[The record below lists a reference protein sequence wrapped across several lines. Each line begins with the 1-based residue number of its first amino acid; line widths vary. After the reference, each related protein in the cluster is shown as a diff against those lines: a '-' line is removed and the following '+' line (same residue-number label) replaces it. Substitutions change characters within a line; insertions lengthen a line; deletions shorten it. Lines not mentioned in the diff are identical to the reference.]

1 MTNNEA
7 YWTERA
13 LKRAEEA
20 YLHDAALTAK
30 LFQEYESA
38 AKAIKR
44 EISAFYSKYAGK
56 YGLTYDQAV
65 RLLNRKEF
73 QEWKASLAEY
83 VDYIATIQDPKV
95 KALLTAQLDAL
106 SANSSIS
113 RLEALQGQIDLILN
127 DLFDKGVAQMKNQ
140 FGDDFVEGYYK
151 KCYDLQSRAGF
162 FNEIAKIDYAAIENV
177 VSYPWSGA
185 MFSDRLWQNKQA
197 LLFNTREVLT
207 QGLIQGKSVNV
218 MSSALAAKM
227 GQSYKNAERLVR
239 TETAH
244 IHAESDRAA
253 YKEAGVEQ
261 YEFMAT
267 LEVRTCD
274 VCGSLDGKHFKVSE
288 AKVGVN
294 YPPIHP
300 NCRCT
305 TVEYDPDDALDWYN
319 SGQPMP
325 KAKTYEEWYDEQ
337 VARNGQGLIKFTE
350 LINKQFTIAGTS
362 AAGIDAAMLQLT
374 QAMSSGVLRGE
385 ELNSVFEQ
393 APTII
398 QTIADYLDVPIGKI
412 RDMAA
417 DGQIT
422 STIVKNAMLASA
434 DEINAKFESMPM
446 TFAQVWTIAKNIAL
460 EAFTPVIQA
469 IGSGAQWIYD
479 NWSTIA
485 PIFWGLASAAL
496 AYAVALGIQTAA
508 TWIAD
513 GAAKAFFTTLLTNPL
528 FWIALA
534 VGVVVAALYRMI
546 QAVGGVKNAWEI
558 CKAALVVA
566 WAALKV
572 AFFAT
577 YNWIANLIDKLKL
590 CWQRAG
596 VAIAGYMGDMK
607 VNVLTILQ
615 NMVNGAIDIINKFI
629 GLLNKI
635 PGVSIDAVEQVTF
648 ATTAKAENEAAKQAR
663 ADALNKYE
671 SDIKAAQA
679 QRDATYSAAK
689 KELADATAALSKTY
703 ANAKA
708 EAAQAKSDVG
718 ATDWNVDGT
727 NDVGKVDSVGSV
739 GKIDSDVNIADEDL
753 KFLRDVAEMRYVQ
766 NFVTLT
772 PTVAVEAQISEK
784 VDVDEV
790 VERIES
796 KLEDEFTAAAEGVYN

>member
-1 MTNNEA
+1 MTSRLNTMIGAAQRLNR
-7 YWTERA
+7 T
-13 LKRAEEA
+13 L
-20 YLHDAALTAK
+20 DATDALTDTIDPGAP
-30 LFQEYESA
+30 FERSA
-38 AKAIKR
+38 ADIGAASR
-44 EISAFYSKYAGK
+44 QVDNFNNRQE
-56 YGLTYDQAV
+56 QAE
-65 RLLNRKEF
+65 RGANR
-73 QEWKASLAEY
+73 
-83 VDYIATIQDPKV
+83 V
-95 KALLTAQLDAL
+95 
-106 SANSSIS
+106 
-113 RLEALQGQIDLILN
+113 
-127 DLFDKGVAQMKNQ
+127 
-140 FGDDFVEGYYK
+140 
-151 KCYDLQSRAGF
+151 
-162 FNEIAKIDYAAIENV
+162 
-177 VSYPWSGA
+177 
-185 MFSDRLWQNKQA
+185 
-197 LLFNTREVLT
+197 
-207 QGLIQGKSVNV
+207 KSVWSKMGGV
-218 MSSALAAKM
+218 IKSALAAFSVKKIVELADGM
-227 GQSYKNAERLVR
+227 TTTRARLDLMNDGLQTTAELQDMIMKSANR
-239 TETAH
+239 
-244 IHAESDRAA
+244 SRAA
-253 YKEAGVEQ
+253 YSTTADAVAKMGIMAG
-261 YEFMAT
+261 
-267 LEVRTCD
+267 
-274 VCGSLDGKHFKVSE
+274 
-288 AKVGVN
+288 
-294 YPPIHP
+294 
-300 NCRCT
+300 
-305 TVEYDPDDALDWYN
+305 DAFSSN
-319 SGQPMP
+319 
-325 KAKTYEEWYDEQ
+325 EE
-337 VARNGQGLIKFTE
+337 LIAFSE

-398 QTIADYLDVPIGKI
+398 QTIADYLGVPIGKI
-412 RDMAA
+412 REMAA
-417 DGQIT
+417 EGQIT

-434 DEINAKFESMPM
+434 DEINAKFAAMPM
-446 TFAQVWTIAKNIAL
+446 TFSQVWTIAKNIAL

-615 NMVNGAIDIINKFI
+615 NMVNGAIDIINGFI
-629 GLLNKI
+629 NTLNKI
-635 PGVSIDAVEQVTF
+635 PGVSIDAIEKVTF
-648 ATTAKAENEAAKQAR
+648 GTTAQMENDAAKQAR
-663 ADALNKYE
+663 AADLAAYQDQINSQIAERDSAL
-671 SDIKAAQA
+671 SAMKAEARAATA
-679 QRDATYSAAK
+679 QREAEIAA
-689 KELADATAALSKTY
+689 
-703 ANAKA
+703 AKA
-708 EAAQAKSDVG
+708 ESAAAGNGSTEPDWS
-718 ATDWNVDGT
+718 AYANTDPGDIGNVDR
-727 NDVGKVDSVGSV
+727 VGSV
-739 GKIDSDVNIADEDL
+739 GSIDEDVNIADEDL

-772 PTVAVEAQISEK
+772 PTVAVDAKISEK

-790 VERIES
+790 VDKIERR
-796 KLEDEFTAAAEGVYN
+796 LETEFEAAAEGVYA